1 MSKVDRSPDS
11 TNVNVT
17 LDPLGALY
25 GQEFPCPLCGA
36 GLPIQR
42 SKRGKPYCT
51 CNLCGIQIFFRGKV
65 GIARLRQMANGG
77 ILVSARDESAAR
89 GIVLLNRLDQLKLQK
104 RELESKRG
112 FIFPDLN
119 VQNAIRIVDAEIERV
134 QGELAKM
141 VPGDKAKTQEEIAW
155 ERF

>member
-1 MSKVDRSPDS
+1 MSEVDRDLDS
-11 TNVNVT
+11 TNVNAT
-17 LDPLGALY
+17 FDPLKDALGALY

-65 GIARLRQMANGG
+65 GIARLRQMANEG
-77 ILVSARDESAAR
+77 ILISARDESAAR

-112 FIFPDLN
+112 FIFPDSN

-141 VPGDKAKTQEEIAW
+141 APCAQS
-155 ERF
+155 